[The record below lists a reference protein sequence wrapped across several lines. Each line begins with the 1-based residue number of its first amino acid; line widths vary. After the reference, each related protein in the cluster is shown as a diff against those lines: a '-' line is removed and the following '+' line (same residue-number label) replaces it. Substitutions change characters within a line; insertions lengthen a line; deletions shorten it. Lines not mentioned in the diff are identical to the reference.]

1 MEYQVK
7 VWKPLLLTWHKR
19 TLIIKDNIFQ
29 IVRDKLTKK
38 KEIID
43 YPLYSAVLLDQSKEN
58 DFKILIGTSSY
69 KIFIK
74 PLSRE
79 DKRVIILQFEEKI
92 QRFSSQNSF
101 SEDYIR
107 NNEEIL
113 AGLDNSPYG
122 LVMKKLNLFQNL
134 LLEMTQKLLNFK
146 DLIQNKHGTET
157 DYMLIHNNLFTIKD
171 EMKKQFDDIIS
182 SVYNYHDHI
191 EGVDTTLLTK
201 KNYQINQTIKNT
213 NQISSSED
221 EENINIIK
229 TESSNSINLERKEST
244 NSIGE
249 KLDLIDNSS
258 SHSLDTIKN
267 KSPYFFLSDNKD
279 DFHDDLYNF
288 ERRTVLPHKIVCPK
302 NIIKEF
308 ITNLTKKLPSPVYFN
323 EPISMGQKQC
333 ERFKYMDLL
342 IKAGTE
348 PNKEKQMCYIAAF
361 LIGELFLNLG
371 RSLKPFSPIIG
382 ETYEYFDN
390 SKNFRFYSEH
400 VQHTP
405 HVNAYIGETP
415 EFAYYGDTMNS
426 TSFKFFKG
434 SVELLFK
441 NKIHVHCKGTGDH
454 YIFNFPSVYVKGL
467 MKPPMYNDYSGT
479 TIIQNTNNA
488 SYRCEIKFIEEGWS
502 PNSLGKFEGTVF
514 KDYDT
519 VVYLLKGNWTKE
531 IYATDP
537 NGENRYDLLILDQN
551 QNYLKNN
558 FENYVIPE
566 HTCGLNQLTPE
577 LEKFLPKNDSRF
589 RQDIRLLEQ
598 KVETEEAQ
606 SYKSRYEKKQNEKLL
621 KEDHKI
627 LFFTE
632 YISPESE
639 CKYYIP
645 NGKYWEVRKK
655 GKLNENENSSILD
668 LTGY

>member
-43 YPLYSAVLLDQSKEN
+43 YPLYSAVLLDQSKDN

-79 DKRVIILQFEEKI
+79 DKRAIILQFEEKI

-134 LLEMTQKLLNFK
+134 LLEMTQKLINFK

-157 DYMLIHNNLFTIKD
+157 EYMLIHNNLFTIKD
-171 EMKKQFDDIIS
+171 EMKKQFDEIIS

-201 KNYQINQTIKNT
+201 NNYKINETIKNK
-213 NQISSSED
+213 NNISSED

-229 TESSNSINLERKEST
+229 TESSTSINMERKESS
-244 NSIGE
+244 NSINE
-249 KLDLIDNSS
+249 KLDLIEDNS
-258 SHSLDTIKN
+258 SHSLDTVKN
-267 KSPYFFLSDNKD
+267 KSPYSFLSDNKD
-279 DFHDDLYNF
+279 DFHDELYNF

-348 PNKEKQMCYIAAF
+348 PSKEKQMCYIAAF

-415 EFAYYGDTMNS
+415 EFAYYGDTMNA

-627 LFFTE
+627 IFFTE

>member
-43 YPLYSAVLLDQSKEN
+43 YPLYSAVLLDQSKDN

-79 DKRVIILQFEEKI
+79 DKRAIILQFEEKI

-134 LLEMTQKLLNFK
+134 LLEMTQKLINFK

-157 DYMLIHNNLFTIKD
+157 EYMLIHNNLFTIKD
-171 EMKKQFDDIIS
+171 EMKKQFDEIIS

-201 KNYQINQTIKNT
+201 NNYKINETIKNK
-213 NQISSSED
+213 NNISSED

-229 TESSNSINLERKEST
+229 TESSTSINMERKESS
-244 NSIGE
+244 NSINE
-249 KLDLIDNSS
+249 KLDLIEDNS
-258 SHSLDTIKN
+258 SHSLDTVKN
-267 KSPYFFLSDNKD
+267 KSPYSFLSDNKD
-279 DFHDDLYNF
+279 DFHDELYNF

-348 PNKEKQMCYIAAF
+348 PSKEKQMCYIAAF

-415 EFAYYGDTMNS
+415 EFAYYGDTMNA

>member
-7 VWKPLLLTWHKR
+7 IWKPLLLTWHKR

-29 IVRDKLTKK
+29 IIRDKFGKK
-38 KEIID
+38 KEILD
-43 YPLYSAVLLDQSKEN
+43 YPLYSAVLLDQSKDN
-58 DFKILIGTSSY
+58 DYKILIGTSSY

-74 PLSRE
+74 PLSKE
-79 DKRVIILQFEEKI
+79 DKRAIILQFEEKI
-92 QRFSSQNSF
+92 KRFLSQNSF
-101 SEDYIR
+101 SEDYVK

-134 LLEMTQKLLNFK
+134 ILEMTQKLNSLK
-146 DLIQNKHGTET
+146 DLIQNKHSTET
-157 DYMLIHNNLFTIKD
+157 EYMLIHNNLLTIKD
-171 EMKKQFDDIIS
+171 EMKNQFDDIIS

-191 EGVDTTLLTK
+191 EGVDTSLLTK
-201 KNYQINQTIKNT
+201 NNYKIKDIFEKKNITT
-213 NQISSSED
+213 SSEE
-221 EENINIIK
+221 EENTLNPK
-229 TESSNSINLERKEST
+229 KSDSSKNVQLELS
-244 NSIGE
+244 
-249 KLDLIDNSS
+249 DNSS
-258 SHSLDTIKN
+258 SDKLYTVDNSSSKSLEGFKIQD
-267 KSPYFFLSDNKD
+267 PFFFLSDNIN

-288 ERRTVLPHKIVCPK
+288 ERRKVLPHKIVCPK

-342 IKAGTE
+342 IKAGKETS
-348 PNKEKQMCYIAAF
+348 KEKQMCYIAAF
-361 LIGELFLNLG
+361 IIGELFLNLG

-390 SKNFRFYSEH
+390 AKNFRFYSEH
-400 VQHTP
+400 VCHSP

-434 SVELLFK
+434 SLELLLK
-441 NKIHVHCKGTGDH
+441 NKTHVHCKGTGDH
-454 YIFNFPSVYVKGL
+454 YVFNFPGVYVKGL
-467 MKPPMYNDYSGT
+467 MKPPLYNDYSGT
-479 TIIQNTNNA
+479 TLIQNTNDA
-488 SYRCEIKFIEEGWS
+488 SYRCEIKFIEEGWT

-531 IYATDP
+531 IYATNP
-537 NGENRYDLLILDQN
+537 NGENRQDLLILDEN
-551 QNYLKNN
+551 QDYLKNN
-558 FENYVIPE
+558 LEDYVIPE
-566 HTCGLNQLTPE
+566 FACGLNQLTPE
-577 LEKFLPKNDSRF
+577 LENFLPKNDSRF

-598 KVETEEAQ
+598 KIETQEAQ
-606 SYKSRYEKKQNEKLL
+606 SFKSRYEKKQNEKLL

-627 LFFTE
+627 LYFSE
-632 YISPESE
+632 YSSPESE

-645 NGKYWEVRKK
+645 NGKYWEERKN
-655 GKLNENENSSILD
+655 GKLKENVNSSILD

>member
-43 YPLYSAVLLDQSKEN
+43 YPLYSAVLLDQSKDN

-74 PLSRE
+74 PLSRK
-79 DKRVIILQFEEKI
+79 DKRAIILQFEEKI

-134 LLEMTQKLLNFK
+134 LLEMTQKLINFK

-157 DYMLIHNNLFTIKD
+157 EYMLIHNNLFTIKD
-171 EMKKQFDDIIS
+171 EMKKQFDEIIS

-201 KNYQINQTIKNT
+201 NNYKINETIKNT
-213 NQISSSED
+213 NNISSED

-229 TESSNSINLERKEST
+229 TESSTSINMERKESS
-244 NSIGE
+244 NSINE
-249 KLDLIDNSS
+249 KLDLIEDNS
-258 SHSLDTIKN
+258 SHSLDTVKN
-267 KSPYFFLSDNKD
+267 KSPYSFLSDNKD
-279 DFHDDLYNF
+279 DFHDELYNF

-348 PNKEKQMCYIAAF
+348 PSKEKQMCYIAAF

>member
-7 VWKPLLLTWHKR
+7 IWKPLLLTWHKR

-29 IVRDKLTKK
+29 ITREKFGKK
-38 KEIID
+38 KEVLD
-43 YPLYSAVLLDQSKEN
+43 YPLYSAVLLDQSKDN
-58 DFKILIGTSSY
+58 DYKILVGTSSY

-74 PLSRE
+74 PLSKE
-79 DKRVIILQFEEKI
+79 DKLAIISQFEEKI
-92 QRFSSQNSF
+92 KRFLSQNSF

-122 LVMKKLNLFQNL
+122 IVMKKLNVFQNL
-134 LLEMTQKLLNFK
+134 ILEMTQKLISLK
-146 DLIQNKHGTET
+146 ALIQNKHSNETEL
-157 DYMLIHNNLFTIKD
+157 MLIHNNLFTIKE
-171 EMKKQFDDIIS
+171 EMKNQFDEIIS

-191 EGVDTTLLTK
+191 EGVDTSLLTK
-201 KNYQINQTIKNT
+201 NNYKMKHLFKKKNS
-213 NQISSSED
+213 ISSSE
-221 EENINIIK
+221 EEDNNIKINIDSNKDIK
-229 TESSNSINLERKEST
+229 VERSDTNSSDKLELTDDNSSQ
-244 NSIGE
+244 SIGE
-249 KLDLIDNSS
+249 VKKQN
-258 SHSLDTIKN
+258 
-267 KSPYFFLSDNKD
+267 PFFFLSDNIN

-288 ERRTVLPHKIVCPK
+288 ERRKVLPHKIVCPK

-342 IKAGTE
+342 IKAGKE
-348 PNKEKQMCYIAAF
+348 PIKEKQMCYIAAF
-361 LIGELFLNLG
+361 IIGELFLNLG

-400 VQHTP
+400 VQHSP

-479 TIIQNTNNA
+479 TIIQNTNDA
-488 SYRCEIKFIEEGWS
+488 SYRCEIKFIEEGWT

-514 KDYDT
+514 KDYDK

-531 IYATDP
+531 IYVTNPD
-537 NGENRYDLLILDQN
+537 GENRQDLLILDEKQD
-551 QNYLKNN
+551 YLKNN
-558 FENYVIPE
+558 LENYVIPE
-566 HTCGLNQLTPE
+566 CACGLNQLTPE

-606 SYKSRYEKKQNEKLL
+606 SFKSRYEKKQNEKLL

-627 LFFTE
+627 LYFSE
-632 YISPESE
+632 YSSPESE

-645 NGKYWEVRKK
+645 NGKYWEERKN
-655 GKLNENENSSILD
+655 GKLKENENSSILD

>member
-201 KNYQINQTIKNT
+201 NNYQINQTIKNT

-267 KSPYFFLSDNKD
+267 KSPYFFLSDNKE

>member
-29 IVRDKLTKK
+29 IIRDKFGKK
-38 KEIID
+38 KDIVN
-43 YPLYSAVLLDQSKEN
+43 YPLYSAVLLDQSKDN
-58 DFKILIGTSSY
+58 DYKILIGTSSY

-79 DKRVIILQFEEKI
+79 DKRAIILQFEEKM
-92 QRFSSQNSF
+92 QRFLSQNSF
-101 SEDYIR
+101 SEDYVK

-113 AGLDNSPYG
+113 AGLDNSPFG

-134 LLEMTQKLLNFK
+134 LLEMTQKLIGFK
-146 DLIQNKHGTET
+146 NLIQNKHGTET
-157 DYMLIHNNLFTIKD
+157 DYMLIHNNLFTIKE
-171 EMKKQFDDIIS
+171 EMKKQFDEIIN

-191 EGVDTTLLTK
+191 EGVNTSLLTK
-201 KNYQINQTIKNT
+201 NDYQIKQNFKISN
-213 NQISSSED
+213 NISSSED
-221 EENINIIK
+221 EDSNIIK
-229 TESSNSINLERKEST
+229 TDSSKKINLERKDSD
-244 NSIGE
+244 NIIE
-249 KLDLIDNSS
+249 KLDLTDDSS
-258 SHSLDTIKN
+258 SQSLDSVKPKN
-267 KSPYFFLSDNKD
+267 PYFFLSDNKD

-288 ERRTVLPHKIVCPK
+288 ERRKTLPHKIVCPK

-342 IKAGTE
+342 IKAGKE
-348 PNKEKQMCYIAAF
+348 QSKEKQMCYIAAF
-361 LIGELFLNLG
+361 IIGELFLNLG

-390 SKNFRFYSEH
+390 SRNFRFYSEH

-441 NKIHVHCKGTGDH
+441 NKTHVHCKGTGDH

-479 TIIQNTNNA
+479 TIIQNTGNA
-488 SYRCEIKFIEEGWS
+488 GYRCELKFIEEGWT

-531 IYATDP
+531 IYVTNP
-537 NGENRYDLLILDQN
+537 EGENRQNLLVLDEN
-551 QNYLKNN
+551 QDYLKNN
-558 FENYVIPE
+558 LENYVLPE
-566 HTCGLNQLTPE
+566 HTCGLNQLTPD

-598 KVETEEAQ
+598 KTETDEAQ

-627 LFFTE
+627 LYFTE
-632 YISPESE
+632 YVSPESE

-655 GKLNENENSSILD
+655 GKLSENANSSILD
-668 LTGY
+668 LSGY

>member
-19 TLIIKDNIFQ
+19 TLIIKDNLFQ

-79 DKRVIILQFEEKI
+79 DKRAIILQFEEKI

-201 KNYQINQTIKNT
+201 NNYQINQTIKNT

-221 EENINIIK
+221 EENINIMK

-258 SHSLDTIKN
+258 SHSLGTIKN

-348 PNKEKQMCYIAAF
+348 PSKEKQMCYIAAF

-531 IYATDP
+531 IYATEP

-655 GKLNENENSSILD
+655 GKLNENENNSILD

>member
-43 YPLYSAVLLDQSKEN
+43 YPLYSAVLLDQSKDN

-79 DKRVIILQFEEKI
+79 DKRAIILQFEEKI

-134 LLEMTQKLLNFK
+134 LLEMTQKLINFK

-157 DYMLIHNNLFTIKD
+157 EYMLIHNNLFTIKD
-171 EMKKQFDDIIS
+171 EMKKQFDEIIS

-201 KNYQINQTIKNT
+201 NNYKINETIKNT
-213 NQISSSED
+213 NNISSED

-229 TESSNSINLERKEST
+229 TESSTSINMERKESS
-244 NSIGE
+244 NSINE
-249 KLDLIDNSS
+249 KLDLIEDNS
-258 SHSLDTIKN
+258 SHSLDTVKN
-267 KSPYFFLSDNKD
+267 KSPYSFLSDNKD
-279 DFHDDLYNF
+279 DFHDELYNF

-348 PNKEKQMCYIAAF
+348 PSKEKQMCYIAAF

-415 EFAYYGDTMNS
+415 EFAYYGDTMNA

>member
-43 YPLYSAVLLDQSKEN
+43 YPLYSAVLLDQSKDN

-79 DKRVIILQFEEKI
+79 DKRAIILQFEEKI

-134 LLEMTQKLLNFK
+134 LLEMTQKLINFK

-157 DYMLIHNNLFTIKD
+157 EYMLIHNNLFTIKD
-171 EMKKQFDDIIS
+171 EMKKQFDEIIS

-201 KNYQINQTIKNT
+201 NNYKIKETIKNT
-213 NQISSSED
+213 NNISSED

-229 TESSNSINLERKEST
+229 TESSTSINMERKESS
-244 NSIGE
+244 NSINE
-249 KLDLIDNSS
+249 KLDLIEDNS
-258 SHSLDTIKN
+258 SHSLDTVKN
-267 KSPYFFLSDNKD
+267 KSPYSFLSDNKD
-279 DFHDDLYNF
+279 DFHDELYNF

-308 ITNLTKKLPSPVYFN
+308 ITNLTKKLPSPIYFN

-348 PNKEKQMCYIAAF
+348 PSKEKQMCYIAAF

>member
-43 YPLYSAVLLDQSKEN
+43 YPLYSAVLLDQSKDN

-79 DKRVIILQFEEKI
+79 DKRAIILQFEEKI

-134 LLEMTQKLLNFK
+134 LLEMTQKLINFK

-157 DYMLIHNNLFTIKD
+157 EYMLIHNNLFTIKD
-171 EMKKQFDDIIS
+171 EMKKQFDEIIS

-201 KNYQINQTIKNT
+201 NNYKINETIKNT
-213 NQISSSED
+213 NNISSED

-229 TESSNSINLERKEST
+229 TESSTSINMERKESS
-244 NSIGE
+244 NSINE
-249 KLDLIDNSS
+249 KLDLIEDNS
-258 SHSLDTIKN
+258 SHSLDTVKN
-267 KSPYFFLSDNKD
+267 KSPYSFLSDNKD
-279 DFHDDLYNF
+279 DFHDELYNF

-348 PNKEKQMCYIAAF
+348 PSKEKQMCYIAAF

>member
-1 MEYQVK
+1 
-7 VWKPLLLTWHKR
+7 
-19 TLIIKDNIFQ
+19 
-29 IVRDKLTKK
+29 
-38 KEIID
+38 
-43 YPLYSAVLLDQSKEN
+43 
-58 DFKILIGTSSY
+58 
-69 KIFIK
+69 
-74 PLSRE
+74 
-79 DKRVIILQFEEKI
+79 
-92 QRFSSQNSF
+92 
-101 SEDYIR
+101 
-107 NNEEIL
+107 
-113 AGLDNSPYG
+113 
-122 LVMKKLNLFQNL
+122 MKKLNLFQNL

-201 KNYQINQTIKNT
+201 NNYQINQTIKNT

-348 PNKEKQMCYIAAF
+348 PSKEKQMCYIAAF

-655 GKLNENENSSILD
+655 GKLNENENNSILD